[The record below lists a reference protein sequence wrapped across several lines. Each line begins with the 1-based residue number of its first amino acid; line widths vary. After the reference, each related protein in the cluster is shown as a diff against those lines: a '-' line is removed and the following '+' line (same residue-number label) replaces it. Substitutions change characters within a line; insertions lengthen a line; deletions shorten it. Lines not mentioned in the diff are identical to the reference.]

1 MPKPKKHILV
11 CVQGRPLGHPRGSC
25 QDKGCAQTWQAF
37 SDEFTARNLW
47 NAGLQ
52 LTNTGCL
59 GPCHLGPSVLVYPE
73 GVMYTGVSREDV
85 QTIIDE
91 HLLGDCPV
99 ERLLAPAE
107 VWGA

>member
-11 CVQGRPLGHPRGSC
+11 CVQGRPTGHPRGSC
-25 QDKGCAQTWQAF
+25 QDKGCNSVYQAF
-37 SDEFTARNLW
+37 MDEFQKCNLW
-47 NAGLQ
+47 ADYL

-73 GVMYTGVSREDV
+73 GVMYTGVQAADV
-85 QTIIDE
+85 PTLINE
-91 HLLGDCPV
+91 HLKNGHPV

-107 VWGA
+107 VWS